1 VNDAAAPAEGTFRAT
16 SRVLLIDPSGA
27 ALMFLQY
34 GKDRAVPPRWIT
46 PGGGV
51 DAGETHDQAAIREL
65 HEETGLVLE
74 RVPAPFREEDFAPDQ
89 RWHPYQRGHWA
100 WYDIRTERFD
110 PVRDG
115 WTDEEHADIVEWR
128 WMTSDELAAEVHDVE
143 PENLPV
149 LLRELTQTS
158 NPPGEL

>member
-1 VNDAAAPAEGTFRAT
+1 MSDAPPSGEGTFRAT

-34 GKDRAVPPRWIT
+34 GKSHSVPPRWIT

-51 DAGETHDQAAIREL
+51 DPGESHDQAAIREVF
-65 HEETGLVLE
+65 EETGLRLE
-74 RVPAPFREEDFAPDQ
+74 SVPAAFLDEDFEPDQ

-100 WYDIRTERFD
+100 WYDVRVDRFN

-115 WTDEEHADIVEWR
+115 WTDEERADVVEWR
-128 WMTSDELAAEVHDVE
+128 WMTADELAAEIHDVE
-143 PENLPV
+143 PETLPAV
-149 LLRELTQTS
+149 LRQRIEES
-158 NPPGEL
+158 R